1 MKFYE
6 KPETDI
12 VILHTTVN
20 TLTEDVP
27 GEPKGSYNVNPLNPD
42 APITIGDDD
51 DDFAP
56 VNRSLWD
63 QG

>member
-20 TLTEDVP
+20 TLTDEVP
-27 GEPKGSYNVNPLNPD
+27 GEPKGSYNVKPLNQD
-42 APITIGDDD
+42 TPITIGDDD
-51 DDFAP
+51 DITP